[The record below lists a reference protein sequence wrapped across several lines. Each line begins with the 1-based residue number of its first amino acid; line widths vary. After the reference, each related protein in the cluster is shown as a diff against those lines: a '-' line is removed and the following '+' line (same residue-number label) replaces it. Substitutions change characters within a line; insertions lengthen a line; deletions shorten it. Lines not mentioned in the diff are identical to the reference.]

1 MPLPILQAASDPSSR
16 DLVRYFLRTELH
28 WTQHI
33 AEATELDVGT
43 AFTNP
48 DLPKVRDANC
58 VHDARLPDG
67 MAPEGA
73 VETIDAHFKS
83 RGIEC
88 AYWRMNPAAT
98 VEQQAPLVAH
108 LKSRGFVPRATDI
121 MRLQHMPREPVIE
134 VADLKIIPARA
145 SYRHAQTLAE
155 EASRRWN
162 EPQLVDAAMLHL
174 DDPHWDAM
182 IALKDGR
189 AVAKV
194 GVLAVGDMGRIE
206 DLFVSEQFRGQGN
219 GRTMM
224 SRALEIC
231 ARSLF
236 KHVFLSVAPDNAR
249 AIELY
254 QRLGFEK
261 IGGIEEYHRA

>member
-1 MPLPILQAASDPSSR
+1 
-16 DLVRYFLRTELH
+16 
-28 WTQHI
+28 
-33 AEATELDVGT
+33 
-43 AFTNP
+43 
-48 DLPKVRDANC
+48 
-58 VHDARLPDG
+58 
-67 MAPEGA
+67 
-73 VETIDAHFKS
+73 
-83 RGIEC
+83 
-88 AYWRMNPAAT
+88 
-98 VEQQAPLVAH
+98 
-108 LKSRGFVPRATDI
+108 
-121 MRLQHMPREPVIE
+121 MPREKVVE

-145 SYRHAQTLAE
+145 SYRHSQTLAE

-189 AVAKV
+189 AVARV
-194 GVLAVGDMGRIE
+194 GVLAVGDIGRI
-206 DLFVSEQFRGQGN
+206 DHVFVSEPFRGQGI

-236 KHVFLSVAPDNAR
+236 KHVFLSVAPDNSR
-249 AIELY
+249 AIDLY

-261 IGGIEEYHRA
+261 IGAIEEYHRT